1 VILTEVQER
10 VRDQR
15 CVSLADLS
23 GHFEVEPE
31 ALRAMLERL
40 VRKGRVRR
48 LARPGACGGCRAC
61 PDEAL
66 DFYAWADDPAAC
78 AAPAC
83 SGSGGLSRRPG

>member
-15 CVSLADLS
+15 CVSLSDLS
-23 GHFEVEPE
+23 SHFEVEPD

-48 LARPGACGGCRAC
+48 LSRPGACGGCRAC
-61 PDEAL
+61 PDAAL
-66 DFYAWADDPAAC
+66 DFYAWADDPGARAV
-78 AAPAC
+78 PVC
-83 SGSGGLSRRPG
+83 SGSGELSRRPG